1 MIGDGLVDLDA
12 IAHHLGLASRTLRRH
27 LNAAACDLR
36 TRRRLYRITD
46 AADLIDKIKPRRR
59 SP

>member
-12 IAHHLGLASRTLRRH
+12 IAHHLGLANRTLRRH

-46 AADLIDKIKPRRR
+46 AADLIDRIRPRKR
-59 SP
+59 P